1 MWQARAKLGK
11 TPFPLNLTKLV
22 WEDLLSSA
30 DKGWECISPLLE
42 CNTNIKIFILKKL
55 YQKIQ
60 KTSVYSSSYKVS
72 KLAYIHTFVIN
83 VLSKYI
89 YVIRLKREWI
99 NDDST
104 GCHIFLQG
112 NYMCLYMKLETRLP
126 VGFPDIIEQQV
137 RKLSLLEIRQNR
149 GHKPLLI

>member
-104 GCHIFLQG
+104 GCHIFF
-112 NYMCLYMKLETRLP
+112 T
-126 VGFPDIIEQQV
+126 
-137 RKLSLLEIRQNR
+137 RKLYVFIHETTNETSSRFSRHNWAA
-149 GHKPLLI
+149 G